1 MYNLENF
8 PYNNQQYIIKI
19 KLSYQQF
26 SWDKLIKQRNNPQL
40 RIKKYYY
47 IVLSWLDTNTGVVYN
62 LH

>member
-40 RIKKYYY
+40 RIKKILLYCTV
-47 IVLSWLDTNTGVVYN
+47 IA
-62 LH
+62 